1 MLKYTNFTKCAQ
13 PLISFVISD
22 FFCFHVEHKL
32 VLSLCVI
39 IVVTACTLTH
49 THAHTSPSFVFLRIE
64 LYDPYNPASSDSE
77 HEMPQGQDHN
87 QDNNLGP
94 QHLSPSKAS
103 GNKGRWDIPYSKT
116 GSQPPHQHDFS
127 LENRPT
133 NSQALSLGHRLPE
146 RQAYSPNA
154 ESFVPLGY
162 GSTSRPL
169 DHRVGSSDRLTD
181 GSLTQRFPAS
191 YGAQRMNGEDRIPIP
206 EYRSEVSPV
215 RLKEQQLLC
224 VFSECKYLYS
234 LGSVILF
241 NLTWRLKQNTGPV
254 CSFLGCGESVTISSV
269 RTLITM

>member
-1 MLKYTNFTKCAQ
+1 MY
-13 PLISFVISD
+13 P
-22 FFCFHVEHKL
+22 H
-32 VLSLCVI
+32 
-39 IVVTACTLTH
+39 TH
-49 THAHTSPSFVFLRIE
+49 TRTHTSPSSVFLRME

-77 HEMPQGQDHN
+77 HEIPQGQDHN

-94 QHLSPSKAS
+94 QHLSPSKGFRDKS
-103 GNKGRWDIPYSKT
+103 RWDIPYSKT
-116 GSQPPHQHDFS
+116 GSQPPDERDFS
-127 LENRPT
+127 PETRPT
-133 NSQALSLGHRLPE
+133 NSQALSPGHRLPE
-146 RQAYSPNA
+146 RRAYSVNT

-169 DHRVGSSDRLTD
+169 DHRVGSSDRLTH

-215 RLKEQQLLC
+215 RLKEQLLC

-241 NLTWRLKQNTGPV
+241 NLSWRLKQNIGRV

-269 RTLITM
+269 YTLITM